1 MTGNDPRLDRRRAM
15 WLLLEER
22 GALLLVTGL
31 GATTWDAAAQ
41 GDDERNF
48 YLWGAMGGAAMVGF
62 GLALA
67 RPERPVLVATGDG
80 EMLMGLG
87 GLATIG
93 ARRPKNLAIAV
104 FDNARYGETG
114 MQASHTEEKTSLA
127 AVARACGIETVFDI
141 ADEAALRDFARLLP
155 RRDGTLF
162 ARVKILAEEAPRVLP
177 PRDGAFLRIRFRR
190 ALGIERAE
198 PCRKG

>member
-1 MTGNDPRLDRRRAM
+1 MASEAGRDRRAAM
-15 WLLLEER
+15 RLLLENR

-31 GATTWDAAAQ
+31 GATSWDAAAT

-48 YLWGAMGGAAMVGF
+48 YLWGAMGGAAMVGL

-80 EMLMGLG
+80 EMLMGLSA
-87 GLATIG
+87 LATIG
-93 ARRPKNLAIAV
+93 ALAPKNLAIAV

-127 AVARACGIETVFDI
+127 AVACACGIEKAFDI
-141 ADEAALRDFARLLP
+141 ADEKALRDFARLLP
-155 RRDGTLF
+155 RREGTLF
-162 ARVKILAEEAPRVLP
+162 ACVKILAQEAPRVLP
-177 PRDGAFLRIRFRR
+177 PRDGGFLRFRFRR
-190 ALGIERAE
+190 ALGVESR
-198 PCRKG
+198 